1 NLLEVGSLEFREITT
16 ERYPIWQIREALLA
30 KPKLGVVVNA
40 ANEAAIE
47 LFVAGKIGFLEISRR
62 VIHAFEH
69 FTQEPKNIDEV
80 FLIDT
85 EVRRYI
91 KAMG

>member
-1 NLLEVGSLEFREITT
+1 
-16 ERYPIWQIREALLA
+16 
-30 KPKLGVVVNA
+30 
-40 ANEAAIE
+40 
-47 LFVAGKIGFLEISRR
+47 

-69 FTQEPKNIDEV
+69 FAREPESIDEV